1 MATAKRVG
9 QDRKLLKVNNGVD
22 YIKVSEVTEINGV
35 VVHTHVSKSFYAPTV
50 EEVYEDQ
57 PDRVVLEMSLEE
69 ARHVSKVVGDAPS
82 GVNGVGL
89 DIYAPLMAAVYP
101 REETKA
107 YSGEGGGCAPSVP
120 TYKGEGSSTYR

>member
-1 MATAKRVG
+1 MAYFKTEV
-9 QDRKLLKVNNGVD
+9 
-22 YIKVSEVTEINGV
+22 VTERDGLV
-35 VVHTHVSKSFYAPTV
+35 VERQVLDSRYYPVDETTYV
-50 EEVYEDQ
+50 DQ

-69 ARHVSKVVGDAPS
+69 ARHVATVVGAAPP

-101 REETKA
+101 REETPA
-107 YSGEGGGCAPSVP
+107 YSGEGGGCAPSAP